1 MKYYLALIV
10 SLFLLIGC
18 DPNPVNQSSLIPFIP
33 RNSSVI
39 LKVNKWADF
48 QNALNNNALLSKFGK
63 SELYNV
69 IQEKSSNFNL
79 INPKS
84 EVLISFVSL
93 GKNEYDISLVTENSS
108 SLFKQDSVLQSSI
121 KQVEY
126 NDNTISSYTKGE
138 NTLYFTTIESTF
150 LASTSRLLIE
160 NKIREEKSETVFDAD
175 FQKLYKTGINSAT
188 VNMYVRGSD
197 AQQLSRNILGSA
209 SPKLIGAAFKW
220 AALDFDI
227 ATSSIEINGVI
238 TYDETLKNRLA
249 LLKDTKRTTSQIANV
264 VPAEATAAT
273 SFSYKNLG
281 SYIKN
286 LAKLRQIQPKDF
298 ALYLNDLYSNS
309 DEIGIISLKAGNAL
323 AIHTT
328 DIELAKESL
337 LAASNEAETY
347 RDIIINTFN
356 DSLAIQKDFK
366 ELLAPPSLPFYSA
379 INDFLIFAEDQ
390 DILKTVIANI
400 QNKTTLDERENFRTI
415 IEKVSNEQSLLFF
428 ANSEK
433 LKEKMTVKGSTD
445 LKNDL
450 KDIDLSLYPFV
461 VAQLIEE
468 DDFLHFNALIEQNSV
483 KPDAGAVSQIASVKL
498 AADLAISPQ
507 LVNNHRTKGMD
518 VAVQDVNHVL
528 YLIDNNGKILW
539 QKQLAS
545 KILGKISQVDLY
557 KNGRLQLAFTTSDTF
572 YILDRNGN
580 EVAPFPLKFNDDVT
594 QPLSVFDY
602 DNNRNYRF
610 VVTQGKNLLMYD
622 SRAAIVNGFKFT
634 SAKSEIIL
642 PPKHIRI
649 GTKDYIT
656 IQQQNGSLNIL
667 DRTGDER
674 VPVELKFNFSQY
686 PIAEANTGFELAD
699 KDGVQF
705 HIDQKGKV
713 TKKDKNLT
721 DGFAVAQLNNTQA
734 IIDNNR
740 LIVNNKE
747 NELDFGL
754 YSGLSIQEAGK
765 SKYITL
771 LDETAKRVFVFDI
784 KGGLLP
790 NFPVYGDS
798 APDLGHLKRNANLGF
813 VVKGESDSVLIY
825 RIN

>member
-10 SLFLLIGC
+10 LLFLLIGC
-18 DPNPVNQSSLIPFIP
+18 DQNPVNQSSLIPFIP

-39 LKVNKWADF
+39 LKVNKWTDF
-48 QNALNNNALLSKFGK
+48 QNALNNNALLSKFVK

-450 KDIDLSLYPFV
+450 KEIDLSLYPFV

-580 EVAPFPLKFNDDVT
+580 EVAPFPLKFNDDIT

-656 IQQQNGSLNIL
+656 IQQQNGTLNIL

-686 PIAEANTGFELAD
+686 PVAEANTGFELVD

>member
-18 DPNPVNQSSLIPFIP
+18 DQNPVNQLSLIPFIP

-249 LLKDTKRTTSQIANV
+249 LLKNTKRTTSQIANI
-264 VPAEATAAT
+264 VPAEATGSS

-286 LAKLRQIQPKDF
+286 LAKSRQIQPKDF
-298 ALYLNDLYSNS
+298 TLNLDGLYSNS

-379 INDFLIFAEDQ
+379 INDFLIFAEDL

-400 QNKTTLDERENFRTI
+400 QNKTTLGERENFRTI

-433 LKEKMTVKGSTD
+433 LKEKMTEKGSTD
-445 LKNDL
+445 FKNDL

-483 KPDAGAVSQIASVKL
+483 KPDAGAVSQIAGVKL

-507 LVNNHRTKGMD
+507 LVKNHRTKGMD

-539 QKQLAS
+539 QKQLDS

-656 IQQQNGSLNIL
+656 IQQQNGTLNIL

-686 PIAEANTGFELAD
+686 PIAEANTGFELVD

-771 LDETAKRVFVFDI
+771 LDETAKRVFVFDT

>member
-18 DPNPVNQSSLIPFIP
+18 DQDPVNQLSLIPFIP

-39 LKVNKWADF
+39 LKVNKWSDF
-48 QNALNNNALLSKFGK
+48 QNALNNNALLSKFDK

-69 IQEKSSNFNL
+69 LQEKSSNFNL

-84 EVLISFVSL
+84 EVLISFVPL
-93 GKNEYDISLVTENSS
+93 GKNEYDISLVTENSN

-160 NKIREEKSETVFDAD
+160 NKIREEKSETDFDAD
-175 FQKLYKTGINSAT
+175 FQKLYKTGISSAT

-197 AQQLSRNILGSA
+197 AQQLSGNILGSA

-249 LLKDTKRTTSQIANV
+249 LLKDTKRATSQIANV
-264 VPAEATAAT
+264 VPAEATGAT
-273 SFSYKNLG
+273 SFSYKNLD

-286 LAKLRQIQPKDF
+286 LAKSRQIQPKDF
-298 ALYLNDLYSNS
+298 ALNLNDLYSNS

-337 LAASNEAETY
+337 VAASNEAETY
-347 RDIIINTFN
+347 RDISINTFS

-366 ELLAPPSLPFYSA
+366 ELLAPPSLPVYSA

-390 DILKTVIANI
+390 DILKTIIANI
-400 QNKTTLDERENFRTI
+400 QNKTTLSARENFRAI

-433 LKEKMTVKGSTD
+433 LKEKMADKGSAD
-445 LKNDL
+445 FKNDL
-450 KDIDLSLYPFV
+450 KDIDLSLYPFA

-507 LVNNHRTKGMD
+507 LVKNHRTKGMD

-528 YLIDNNGKILW
+528 YLIDNSGKILW
-539 QKQLAS
+539 QKQLNS

-622 SRAAIVNGFKFT
+622 SRASIVNGFKFT

-656 IQQQNGSLNIL
+656 IQQQNGTLNIL

-686 PIAEANTGFELAD
+686 PVAEANTGFELVD

-721 DGFAVAQLNNTQA
+721 DGFAVAQLNNTQV

-771 LDETAKRVFVFDI
+771 LDETAKRVFVFDT

-798 APDLGHLKRNANLGF
+798 APDLGYLKRNANLGF

>member
-1 MKYYLALIV
+1 
-10 SLFLLIGC
+10 
-18 DPNPVNQSSLIPFIP
+18 
-33 RNSSVI
+33 
-39 LKVNKWADF
+39 
-48 QNALNNNALLSKFGK
+48 
-63 SELYNV
+63 
-69 IQEKSSNFNL
+69 
-79 INPKS
+79 
-84 EVLISFVSL
+84 
-93 GKNEYDISLVTENSS
+93 
-108 SLFKQDSVLQSSI
+108 
-121 KQVEY
+121 
-126 NDNTISSYTKGE
+126 
-138 NTLYFTTIESTF
+138 
-150 LASTSRLLIE
+150 
-160 NKIREEKSETVFDAD
+160 
-175 FQKLYKTGINSAT
+175 
-188 VNMYVRGSD
+188 
-197 AQQLSRNILGSA
+197 
-209 SPKLIGAAFKW
+209 
-220 AALDFDI
+220 
-227 ATSSIEINGVI
+227 
-238 TYDETLKNRLA
+238 
-249 LLKDTKRTTSQIANV
+249 
-264 VPAEATAAT
+264 
-273 SFSYKNLG
+273 
-281 SYIKN
+281 
-286 LAKLRQIQPKDF
+286 
-298 ALYLNDLYSNS
+298 
-309 DEIGIISLKAGNAL
+309 
-323 AIHTT
+323 
-328 DIELAKESL
+328 
-337 LAASNEAETY
+337 
-347 RDIIINTFN
+347 
-356 DSLAIQKDFK
+356 
-366 ELLAPPSLPFYSA
+366 
-379 INDFLIFAEDQ
+379 
-390 DILKTVIANI
+390 
-400 QNKTTLDERENFRTI
+400 
-415 IEKVSNEQSLLFF
+415 
-428 ANSEK
+428 
-433 LKEKMTVKGSTD
+433 
-445 LKNDL
+445 
-450 KDIDLSLYPFV
+450 
-461 VAQLIEE
+461 
-468 DDFLHFNALIEQNSV
+468 
-483 KPDAGAVSQIASVKL
+483 
-498 AADLAISPQ
+498 
-507 LVNNHRTKGMD
+507 MD

-539 QKQLAS
+539 QKQLDS

-656 IQQQNGSLNIL
+656 IQQQNGTLNIL

-686 PIAEANTGFELAD
+686 PIAEANTGFELVD

-771 LDETAKRVFVFDI
+771 LDETAKRVFVFDT